1 MTPEFRVVLQTWSTP
16 WGLDA
21 ALLLTMLVY
30 VRGWFRVRAVSANLI
45 PAWRLGA
52 FLAGIFSVWLAIG
65 SPLDAFDEFL
75 LTVHMTQHLL
85 LMAIAPLL
93 ILLGAPA
100 LPLLQ
105 GIPPS
110 VARRMVGPLLRSGP
124 VKWLGHFV
132 SNPAIGWSAAISVLI
147 AWHVPAI
154 FDLALRV
161 NWLHVIEH
169 ATFFATGLLFW
180 WPVVQPWP
188 SSARWPR
195 WSIPLYLF
203 CATLP
208 CDVLSGFLT
217 FCDRVVYASYLSAPR
232 VLSMSPL
239 QDQQCAGALMWAAV
253 TIIFSIPAIIVT
265 VRILSP
271 GKNQLAHHGFSDLE
285 KIVTGP
291 LDISDISKANVV

>member
-1 MTPEFRVVLQTWSTP
+1 MTAEIHAVLQTWTTP
-16 WGLDA
+16 RGLDT
-21 ALLLTMLVY
+21 ALLLTVLIY
-30 VRGWFRVRAVSANLI
+30 LRGWFRVRAVSANLI
-45 PAWRLGA
+45 PGWRLGA
-52 FLAGIFSVWLAIG
+52 FLAGIFSVWIAIG
-65 SPLDAFDEFL
+65 SPLDAFDEVL

-85 LMAIAPLL
+85 LMAIAPPL

-105 GIPPS
+105 GIPQS
-110 VARRMVGPLLRSGP
+110 VARRIVGPVLRWRL

-132 SNPAIGWSAAISVLI
+132 SNPGIGWSAAISALI

-154 FDLALRV
+154 FDRALRV

-169 ATFFATGLLFW
+169 ASFFATGILFW

-208 CDVLSGFLT
+208 CDVLSGFLA

-239 QDQQCAGALMWAAV
+239 QDQQCAGALMWVAV
-253 TIIFSIPAIIVT
+253 TVIFLIPAIVVT
-265 VRILSP
+265 LHILSP
-271 GKNQLAHHGFSDLE
+271 QKNHFAHDSFAELSASAGR
-285 KIVTGP
+285 P
-291 LDISDISKANVV
+291 LDVPDAKVV

>member
-1 MTPEFRVVLQTWSTP
+1 MAPEIHAVLQTWSSP
-16 WGLDA
+16 WGLDT
-21 ALLLTMLVY
+21 ALLLTVLIY
-30 VRGWFRVRAVSANLI
+30 LRGWFRVRAVSANLI

-52 FLAGIFSVWLAIG
+52 FLAGIFSVWIAIG
-65 SPLDAFDEFL
+65 SPLDAFDEVL
-75 LTVHMTQHLL
+75 LTVHMAQHLL
-85 LMAIAPLL
+85 LMAIAPPL

-105 GIPPS
+105 GVPQF
-110 VARRMVGPLLRSGP
+110 VGRRIVGPVLRWRL

-132 SNPAIGWSAAISVLI
+132 SNPAIGWSAAISALI

-154 FDLALRV
+154 FDLALRF

-169 ATFFATGLLFW
+169 LTFFVTGILFW

-208 CDVLSGFLT
+208 CDVLSGFLA

-239 QDQQCAGALMWAAV
+239 QDQQCAGALMWVAV
-253 TIIFSIPAIIVT
+253 TVIFLIPAVVVT
-265 VRILSP
+265 LHILSP
-271 GKNQLAHHGFSDLE
+271 QRNHFARDSFVELSTSAGR
-285 KIVTGP
+285 P
-291 LDISDISKANVV
+291 LDVPNAKAL

>member
-1 MTPEFRVVLQTWSTP
+1 MSPELHAVFQTWSVP
-16 WGLDA
+16 LGLDA
-21 ALLLTMLVY
+21 TLLLTVLIY
-30 VRGWFRVRAVSANLI
+30 LRGWFRVRAVSANLI

-52 FLAGIFSVWLAIG
+52 FLAGIFSVWIAIG
-65 SPLDAFDEFL
+65 SPLDAFDEVL
-75 LTVHMTQHLL
+75 LTVHMAQHLL
-85 LMAIAPLL
+85 LMAIAPPL

-105 GIPPS
+105 GIPPP
-110 VARRMVGPLLRSGP
+110 VARRIVGPLLRWRP
-124 VKWLGHFV
+124 VKWLGHLV
-132 SNPAIGWSAAISVLI
+132 SNPAIGWSAAISALI

-154 FDLALRV
+154 FDLALRF

-169 ATFFATGLLFW
+169 ATFFVTGILFW

-208 CDVLSGFLT
+208 CDVLSGFLA
-217 FCDRVVYASYLSAPR
+217 FCDRVVYPSYLSAPR

-239 QDQQCAGALMWAAV
+239 QDQQCAGAVMWVAV
-253 TIIFSIPAIIVT
+253 TVIFLIPAVVVT
-265 VRILSP
+265 LHILSP
-271 GKNQLAHHGFSDLE
+271 QRNHFARDSFVELGAGAGQ
-285 KIVTGP
+285 P
-291 LDISDISKANVV
+291 LDVPDAKPV

>member
-1 MTPEFRVVLQTWSTP
+1 MSPEIHAVSQTWSTP
-16 WGLDA
+16 WALDA
-21 ALLLTMLVY
+21 TLLLTVLIY
-30 VRGWFRVRAVSANLI
+30 LRGWSRVRAVSAHLI

-65 SPLDAFDEFL
+65 SPLDAFDEVL
-75 LTVHMTQHLL
+75 LTVHMMQHLL
-85 LMAIAPLL
+85 LMAIAPPL

-105 GIPPS
+105 GIPPP
-110 VARRMVGPLLRSGP
+110 VARRIVGPLLRWRP
-124 VKWLGHFV
+124 VKWLGHLV
-132 SNPAIGWSAAISVLI
+132 SNPAIGWSAAISALI

-154 FDLALRV
+154 FDLALRF

-169 ATFFATGLLFW
+169 ATFFVTGILFW

-188 SSARWPR
+188 SSARWPH

-208 CDVLSGFLT
+208 CDVLSGFLA
-217 FCDRVVYASYLSAPR
+217 FCDRVVYSSYLSAPR

-239 QDQQCAGALMWAAV
+239 QDQQCAGALMWVAV
-253 TIIFSIPAIIVT
+253 TVIFLIPAVVVT
-265 VRILSP
+265 LHILSP
-271 GKNQLAHHGFSDLE
+271 QRNHFARDSFVELGAGAGQ
-285 KIVTGP
+285 P
-291 LDISDISKANVV
+291 LDVPDAKPV

>member
-1 MTPEFRVVLQTWSTP
+1 MSPEIHAVSQTWSTP
-16 WGLDA
+16 WALDA
-21 ALLLTMLVY
+21 TLLLTVLIY
-30 VRGWFRVRAVSANLI
+30 LRGWFRVRAVSAHLI

-65 SPLDAFDEFL
+65 SPLDAFDEVL
-75 LTVHMTQHLL
+75 LTVHMMQHLL
-85 LMAIAPLL
+85 LMAIAPPL

-105 GIPPS
+105 GIPPP
-110 VARRMVGPLLRSGP
+110 VARRIVGPFLRWRP
-124 VKWLGHFV
+124 VKWLGHLV
-132 SNPAIGWSAAISVLI
+132 SNPAIGWSAAISALI

-154 FDLALRV
+154 FDLALRF

-169 ATFFATGLLFW
+169 ATFFVTGILFW

-188 SSARWPR
+188 SSARWPH

-208 CDVLSGFLT
+208 CDVLSGFLA
-217 FCDRVVYASYLSAPR
+217 FCDRVVYPSYLSAPR

-239 QDQQCAGALMWAAV
+239 QDQQCAGAVMWVAV
-253 TIIFSIPAIIVT
+253 TVIFLIPAVVVT
-265 VRILSP
+265 LQILSP
-271 GKNQLAHHGFSDLE
+271 QKSHLAHDSFVELGA
-285 KIVTGP
+285 GAGQP
-291 LDISDISKANVV
+291 LDVPDAKPV